1 MVDESSFSITL
12 PNTPEGKKVSPEEAE
27 KLLVE
32 RLEKLHSEF
41 EKTAWQLAELYNA
54 TGRQAEAIPYLNRLA
69 LGIDDPDRR
78 AECYLRMGQLM
89 EKIHDYDSA
98 SGFYRDAL
106 SLEPTNN
113 QVWYLINNNL
123 GYCLNCLGRYRE
135 AEAYCRAA
143 MRIEPRKHTAYKN
156 LGLSLEGQGRYV
168 EAAKGYIAA
177 LRANPADARAL
188 KHLENLI
195 AEHSEISLEIKD
207 IFEQLDLCRSA
218 VRQAA
223 ESLEESNREKQ
234 PPAALCQDGAPGG
247 PGAADQL
254 AASGG
259 EEAPTSI
266 PPVPPLDEWPAEAQ
280 AVNEAG
286 KTLHARSGGA
296 YLRAGD
302 ITGELVKTGFRPTDY
317 CYNRINK
324 DPRAGRYPVF
334 ERVEPGKFRYLGPNY
349 PYTGPVYW
357 QPKGEP
363 ERQVGEWKAG
373 VLHLWEDP
381 RTQRH

>member
-12 PNTPEGKKVSPEEAE
+12 PNAPEGKKVSAEEAE

-69 LGIDDPDRR
+69 LSIDDPDRR

-123 GYCLNCLGRYRE
+123 GYCLNCLGRHRE

-143 MRIEPRKHTAYKN
+143 IRIEPRKHIAYKN
-156 LGLSLEGQGRYV
+156 LGLSLEGQGRHV

-188 KHLENLI
+188 KHLEALI

-223 ESLEESNREKQ
+223 ESLEESNREKK
-234 PPAALCQDGAPGG
+234 PAGPDSTASTKEPLAPQV
-247 PGAADQL
+247 D
-254 AASGG
+254 
-259 EEAPTSI
+259 
-266 PPVPPLDEWPAEAQ
+266 DWPAEAR

-286 KTLHARSGGA
+286 KTLAMRSGEA

-302 ITGELVKTGFRPTDY
+302 ISGERVKAGFRPTDY

-324 DPRAGRYPVF
+324 HPRACRYPVF
-334 ERVEPGKFRYLGPNY
+334 ERVGPGKYRYLGPNY
-349 PYTGPVYW
+349 PYTGSVYW
-357 QPKGEP
+357 KPKGQP

-381 RTQRH
+381 RTL